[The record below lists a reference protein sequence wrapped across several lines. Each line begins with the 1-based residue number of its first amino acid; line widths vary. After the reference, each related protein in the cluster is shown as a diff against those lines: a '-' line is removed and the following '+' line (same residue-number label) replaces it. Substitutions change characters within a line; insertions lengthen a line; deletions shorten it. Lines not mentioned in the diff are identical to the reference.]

1 MAYQVDFGTIS
12 KKENSTANGFTVQ
25 ASASC
30 SLKDPSDL
38 YAPVFTYQGDFPI
51 TANYMHVPAMRRYY
65 WITATTF
72 VLGHWEITGK
82 VDVLASFKAE
92 IGATPCYILRSSHSH
107 AGDIPDPLAVAQTSP
122 TINRLADGLG
132 LSGPGSF
139 VVCCAGKN
147 GNAFYM
153 LDAAAWQR
161 LYSIV
166 YTSGFLV
173 DYYNVWDAVVQDVS
187 NAILNPDDYII
198 NAKWVPAPVT
208 GAATEISLGFTNT
221 GVTGHLV
228 QPGTSIFIRV
238 FTWTIPQ
245 HPQAATYGTYLNGN
259 MYRKITLHLPGYGN
273 MVLDAD
279 ALATNA
285 TLTITAEMDI
295 TGCLSYSVDYA
306 GIHCYV
312 VCDLSCDA
320 GFSVTKSGISN
331 ALASIAANPPAS
343 LGDLANGVMSAAI
356 GAIPQVERASSG
368 GSRSAL
374 VAGQLVICTIV
385 NYTIMPPAPDA
396 QGLPLCVLGTPANYP
411 GYLKI
416 ASPSVIAPAT
426 QTELDE
432 INAHME
438 RGFFYE

>member
-12 KKENSTANGFTVQ
+12 KKENSTATGFTVQ

-92 IGATPCYILRSSHSH
+92 IGATSCYILRAS
-107 AGDIPDPLAVAQTSP
+107 AAYVLDLPDPLAVAVTQP
-122 TINRLADGLG
+122 EIKRLSDSLG
-132 LSGPGSF
+132 LSAAGSF
-139 VVCCAGKN
+139 IVCCAGKT
-147 GNAFYM
+147 GNAYYM
-153 LDAAAWQR
+153 LDAASWQR
-161 LYSIV
+161 LYSVV

-208 GAATEISLGFTNT
+208 GAAAEISLGFTNT
-221 GVTGHLV
+221 GVTGHV
-228 QPGTSIFIRV
+228 IQPGQSIFTRV
-238 FTWTIPQ
+238 FTWTIPA
-245 HPQAATYGTYLNGN
+245 HSQAAQFGTYLNGN

-279 ALATNA
+279 ALSTSP
-285 TLTITAEMDI
+285 TLQITAEMDI

-320 GFSVTKSGISN
+320 GFAVTKSGISN
-331 ALASIAANPPAS
+331 ALASIVSNPPDTISEGIMTAT
-343 LGDLANGVMSAAI
+343 L

-385 NYTIMPPAPDA
+385 NYSIMAPATA
-396 QGLPLCVLGTPANYP
+396 QQGRPLCTVATPAEYP

-416 ASPSVIAPAT
+416 GNPSVAAPAT

-432 INAHME
+432 INAHLE

>member
-1 MAYQVDFGTIS
+1 MMAYQVDFGIIS
-12 KKENSTANGFTVQ
+12 KKENSTATGFTVQ

-38 YAPVFTYQGDFPI
+38 YAPVFTFQGDFPI
-51 TANYMHVPAMRRYY
+51 TANYFHVPAMRRYY

-122 TINRLADGLG
+122 TIQRLADALG
-132 LSGPGSF
+132 LSGAGSF

-147 GNAFYM
+147 GNAYYM

-161 LYSIV
+161 LYSVV

-208 GAATEISLGFTNT
+208 GAATEISLGFTHT
-221 GVTGHLV
+221 GVTGHLI
-228 QPGTSIFIRV
+228 QPGNSIFIRV
-238 FTWTIPQ
+238 LTWTVPQ

-320 GFSVTKSGISN
+320 GFAVTKSGISN
-331 ALASIAANPPAS
+331 ALASIAANPPDT
-343 LGDLANGVMSAAI
+343 LMEGVMSATI

-396 QGLPLCVLGTPANYP
+396 QGLPLCAQGTPANYP
-411 GYLKI
+411 GYLKM